1 MKIDSYSLVIFLINA
16 ENLTKRFGKVDA
28 LKGLNLHVKKG
39 SIHGLIGPNGA
50 GKSTTIKILSTL
62 VSANSGDVTINDIPL
77 KRGISVRSMIGVVP
91 ETPRLHETK
100 SARSE
105 LMFHAKLYGM
115 PRKEAKT
122 LVSDVIYAVQI
133 EDAADRPIR
142 GYSTGMKKRVALA
155 LALLHKP
162 EILLLDEPMSGLDP
176 VIRKQFKEI
185 ILDLKEMGKTVLVSD
200 HDLNTVEE
208 LCDTVTIIQD
218 GVTVVED
225 TIESLRQE
233 TGNVAI
239 ELKVSDDSAM
249 DGLGSKLSSLDCVI
263 DVSQKRGWVIVKVR
277 NPETD
282 LPVVIRTASD
292 HTGILEARQTKI
304 TLEDIFLKFAGGQH
318 G

>member
-1 MKIDSYSLVIFLINA
+1 MINI

-28 LKGLNLHVKKG
+28 LKGLNLHVNKG

-62 VSANSGDVTINDIPL
+62 VSANSGDVTVNDIPL
-77 KRGISVRSMIGVVP
+77 KRGVSVRNMIGVVP

-100 SARSE
+100 SARRE

-122 LVSDVIYAVQI
+122 LISDVIYAVQL

-162 EILLLDEPMSGLDP
+162 DILLLDEPMSGLDP
-176 VIRKQFKEI
+176 IIRKQFKEI
-185 ILDLKEMGKTVLVSD
+185 ILDLKEMGKTILVSD
-200 HDLNTVEE
+200 HDLYTVEE
-208 LCDTVTIIQD
+208 LCDRVTIIQE
-218 GVTVVED
+218 GKTVVED
-225 TIESLRQE
+225 TIESLRHK
-233 TGNVAI
+233 TGNIAI

-249 DGLGSKLSSLDCVI
+249 GGLESKLAALDCVT
-263 DVSQKRGWVIVKVR
+263 DVSQKRGFVIVTVR
-277 NPETD
+277 DPKTD
-282 LPVVIRTASD
+282 LPIVIKNASGYTD
-292 HTGILEARQTKI
+292 ILEAKQTKI
-304 TLEDIFLKFAGGQH
+304 TLEDIFLKFAGGQD

>member
-1 MKIDSYSLVIFLINA
+1 MIDA
-16 ENLTKRFGKVDA
+16 KNLTKSFGKVDA
-28 LKGLNLHVKKG
+28 LKGLNLHVNKG

-62 VSANSGDVTINDIPL
+62 IRANSGEITVNDIPINH
-77 KRGISVRSMIGVVP
+77 GVSVRSIIGVVP
-91 ETPRLHETK
+91 ETPRLHENK

-105 LMFHAKLYGM
+105 LVFHSKLYGM
-115 PRKEAKT
+115 PQKEAKT
-122 LVSDVIYAVQI
+122 LISNVIYSVQL

-155 LALLHKP
+155 LALLHEP

-185 ILDLKEMGKTVLVSD
+185 ILDLKDMGKTILVSD
-200 HDLNTVEE
+200 HDLHTVEE
-208 LCDTVTIIQD
+208 LCDSVTIIQD
-218 GVTVVED
+218 GKTVVED
-225 TIESLRQE
+225 TIESLRHK
-233 TGNVAI
+233 TGSIAI

-249 DGLGSKLSSLDCVI
+249 DGLEAKLSSLDRVT
-263 DVSQKRGWVIVKVR
+263 DVSQKRGWVIVKVLD
-277 NPETD
+277 PKTD
-282 LPVVIRTASD
+282 IPVVIHTASE
-292 HTGILEARQTKI
+292 HTGILEAKQTKI

>member
-1 MKIDSYSLVIFLINA
+1 MIHA

-28 LKGLNLHVKKG
+28 LKGLDLHVNKG

-77 KRGISVRSMIGVVP
+77 KRGVSVRSMMGVVP
-91 ETPRLHETK
+91 ETPRLHENK

-105 LMFHAKLYGM
+105 LRFHAKLYGM
-115 PRKEAKT
+115 PQKEAKSRI
-122 LVSDVIYAVQI
+122 SDLLYAVQL

-155 LALLHKP
+155 LALLHEP

-185 ILDLKEMGKTVLVSD
+185 ILDLKEMGKTILVSD
-200 HDLNTVEE
+200 HDLYTVEE
-208 LCDTVTIIQD
+208 LCDSVTIIQD
-218 GVTVVED
+218 GKTVVED
-225 TIESLRQE
+225 TIESLRHK
-233 TGNVAI
+233 TGSIAI
-239 ELKVSDDSAM
+239 ELKVSDDSTM
-249 DGLGSKLSSLDCVI
+249 DGLGSKLTSLDCVT

-277 NPETD
+277 DSKTD
-282 LPVVIRTASD
+282 IPVVIRTASD
-292 HTGILEARQTKI
+292 HTGILEARQTNI
-304 TLEDIFLKFAGGQH
+304 TLEDIFLKFAGGHH

>member
-1 MKIDSYSLVIFLINA
+1 MIDA
-16 ENLTKRFGKVDA
+16 KNLTKSFGKVDA
-28 LKGLNLHVKKG
+28 LKGLNLHVNKG

-62 VSANSGDVTINDIPL
+62 IRANSGEVTINDIPI
-77 KRGISVRSMIGVVP
+77 KHGVSIRSIIGVVP
-91 ETPRLHETK
+91 ETPRLHENK

-105 LMFHAKLYGM
+105 LVFHSKLYGM
-115 PRKEAKT
+115 PQKEAKT
-122 LVSDVIYAVQI
+122 LISNVIYSVQL

-155 LALLHKP
+155 LALLHEP

-185 ILDLKEMGKTVLVSD
+185 ILDLKDMGKTILVSD
-200 HDLNTVEE
+200 HDLYTVEE
-208 LCDTVTIIQD
+208 LCDSVTIIQD
-218 GVTVVED
+218 GKTVVED
-225 TIESLRQE
+225 TIESLRHK
-233 TGNVAI
+233 TGSIAI

-249 DGLGSKLSSLDCVI
+249 DGLEAKLSSLDRVT
-263 DVSQKRGWVIVKVR
+263 DVSQKRGWVIVKVLD
-277 NPETD
+277 PKTD
-282 LPVVIRTASD
+282 IPVVIHTASK
-292 HTGILEARQTKI
+292 HTGILEAKQTEI